1 MKIFRYSIVFLYCLT
16 LSAYANPRYF
26 LFPGEAIEFAS
37 KFDQDLNIFGIVNG
51 IKQSDNGDIGY
62 EFKLLDR
69 SNSVTVTYNSYLPE
83 LFGPGIPAIIS
94 GRFKNDIFVATTI
107 LLEFSSDFLP
117 EAALNEL
124 KSYGVMIEN

>member
-1 MKIFRYSIVFLYCLT
+1 MKIFRYSIIFLYCLT
-16 LSAYANPRYF
+16 LSAFANPRYF
-26 LFPGEAIEFAS
+26 LFPGEAIEFSS
-37 KFDQDLNIFGIVNG
+37 KYDQNLNIFGIVNS
-51 IKQSDNGDIGY
+51 IKSSDNSDIGY

-69 SNSVTVTYNSYLPE
+69 SNSVTVIYDSYLPE
-83 LFGPGIPAIIS
+83 LFGPGIPAVIS
-94 GRFKNDIFVATTI
+94 GKFKNDTFVATTI

>member
-16 LSAYANPRYF
+16 LSAFANPRYF
-26 LFPGEAIEFAS
+26 LFPGEAIEFSS
-37 KFDQDLNIFGIVNG
+37 KYDQDLNIFGIINS
-51 IKQSDNGDIGY
+51 IKNSDNGDIGY

-69 SNSVTVTYNSYLPE
+69 SNSVTVTYDSYLPE

-94 GRFKNDIFVATTI
+94 GKFENDIFVATTI
-107 LLEFSSDFLP
+107 LLEFSSNFLP

>member
-1 MKIFRYSIVFLYCLT
+1 MKIFRYSIIFLYCLT
-16 LSAYANPRYF
+16 LSAFANPRYF
-26 LFPGEAIEFAS
+26 LFPGEAIEFSS
-37 KFDQDLNIFGIVNG
+37 KYDQNLNIFGIVNS
-51 IKQSDNGDIGY
+51 IKSSDNGDIGY

-69 SNSVTVTYNSYLPE
+69 SHSVMVIYDSYLPE
-83 LFGPGIPAIIS
+83 LFGPGIPAVIS
-94 GRFKNDIFVATTI
+94 GKFKNNIFVATTI